1 MIQKKYAGAYPARR
15 YPSYGI
21 PQPSQDLGEAPR
33 KILIPEKYET
43 AAAVVIGRHH
53 LDTNHHVNN
62 SQYVE
67 IAKDAIP
74 VGLKIREI
82 RADYKKAAR
91 LGRYGDSQNHAG
103 RPGPVDCGPCK

>member
-1 MIQKKYAGAYPARR
+1 MC
-15 YPSYGI
+15 S
-21 PQPSQDLGEAPR
+21 SDL
-33 KILIPEKYET
+33 
-43 AAAVVIGRHH
+43 VIGRHH

-91 LGRYGDSQNHAG
+91 LGDTVIPRITPAG
-103 RPGPVDCGPCK
+103 QGQWTVALVNETGELYAAVWLGGQEQPGQ

>member
-1 MIQKKYAGAYPARR
+1 M
-15 YPSYGI
+15 
-21 PQPSQDLGEAPR
+21 
-33 KILIPEKYET
+33 
-43 AAAVVIGRHH
+43 IGRHH

-91 LGRYGDSQNHAG
+91 LGDTVIPRITPAGQGQWTVALVMKRESFMQRYGLEDRSSRDSKRGA
-103 RPGPVDCGPCK
+103 DI